1 MNLSF
6 CNVEQQRIMNDIRI
20 TVIGLGYVGLPLA
33 VELSKKY
40 SVMGFD
46 INSLRVEELLNRHD
60 STMEV
65 SDSELKMAKSLRFTS
80 NKADLS
86 KSNVYIVTVPT
97 PIDDNNMPDLTPL
110 QKASEMLGEFA
121 KKGDVVIYESTVY
134 PGATEEVCIPIIEK
148 VSGLKFN
155 KDFFAGY
162 SPERINPGD
171 KVNTL
176 SKIMKI
182 TSGSTPEVADF
193 VDALYDSIIEA
204 GTHKASSIKVAEA
217 AKVIENTQR
226 DLNIAIIN
234 EFAKIFNRLHI
245 DTEEVLDAAGTKWN
259 FLKFK
264 PGLVGGHCISVDP
277 YYLTHK
283 AHEVGYRPEVI
294 LAGRRIND
302 GMGEYVATQLVKK
315 LSSKKIHIDEAKV
328 LILGFTFKGD
338 CPDVRN
344 TKIVDIVKELQDFNM
359 SVDVYDDWANPA
371 EVQNEYG
378 IELITELEEGKYDGV
393 VLAVDHSEFKEMG
406 EMKLRSLG
414 KKNHVL
420 YDVKHVLKPSEA
432 DIRL

>member
-1 MNLSF
+1 MRNLDLAF
-6 CNVEQQRIMNDIRI
+6 TKIG
-20 TVIGLGYVGLPLA
+20 VIGLGYVGLPLA
-33 VELSKKY
+33 VEFGKKY
-40 SVMGFD
+40 HVLGFD
-46 INSLRVEELLNRHD
+46 INQKRVDELENGHD
-60 STMEV
+60 STLEV
-65 SDSELKMAKSLRFTS
+65 SDTELADVKHLTFSC
-80 NKADLS
+80 NKQDLAEC
-86 KSNVYIVTVPT
+86 NVYIVTVPT
-97 PIDDNNMPDLTPL
+97 PIDESNAPDLTPL
-110 QKASEMLGEFA
+110 RKASELLGEFV

-134 PGATEEVCIPIIEK
+134 PGATEEVCLPIIEK

-155 KDFFAGY
+155 EDFFAGY

-176 SKIMKI
+176 TKIMKI
-182 TSGSTPEVADF
+182 TSGSNPEVGEF
-193 VDALYDSIIEA
+193 VNKLYGSIITA
-204 GTHKASSIKVAEA
+204 GTHLASSLKVAEA

-234 EFAKIFNRLHI
+234 EFAKIFNRLGI
-245 DTEEVLDAAGTKWN
+245 DTEEVLNAAGTKWN

-283 AHEVGYRPEVI
+283 AQEVGYRPEVI

-315 LSSKKIHIDEAKV
+315 LASKKIHIDEAKV

-344 TKIVDIVKELQDFNM
+344 TKIIDIVKELQDFNM
-359 SVDVYDDWANPA
+359 SVDVYDSWANPA
-371 EVQNEYG
+371 EVKHEYG
-378 IELITELEEGKYDGV
+378 VELITTLEKGKYDGV
-393 VLAVDHSEFKEMG
+393 VLAVDHSELKEMG
-406 EMKLRSLG
+406 EANLRVLG
-414 KKNHVL
+414 KENHVL
-420 YDVKHVLKPSEA
+420 YDVKHVLKPHEA